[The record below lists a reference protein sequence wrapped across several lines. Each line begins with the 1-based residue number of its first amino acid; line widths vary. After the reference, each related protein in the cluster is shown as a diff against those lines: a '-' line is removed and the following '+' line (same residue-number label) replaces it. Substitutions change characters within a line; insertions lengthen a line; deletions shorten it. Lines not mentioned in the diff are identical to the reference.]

1 MKAELI
7 TLTEVSLFTAVLWMP
22 YVLNRIAVRGIVAT
36 VGYPDTPAPLAPWA
50 QRLRAAHA
58 NAVENL
64 VLFAALVLIAHGAGV
79 SNSVTVLAGQ
89 LYLWSRIGHAI
100 AYTFAIP
107 WIRTLAFFAG
117 FVAQM
122 LMAWQL
128 LATF

>member
-1 MKAELI
+1 MNAELI
-7 TLTEVSLFTAVLWMP
+7 TLIEVSLFTALLWMP
-22 YVLNRIAVRGIVAT
+22 YVLNRIAVRGLVAT
-36 VGYPDTPAPLAPWA
+36 VGYPDTPAPLTPGA

-89 LYLWSRIGHAI
+89 LYLWSRVVHAI

-128 LATF
+128 LATI